1 MKILVLN
8 GLKTVDKK
16 KVVAIILVLI
26 RQKTANHW
34 GVMNK
39 LSCPRCDNA
48 FYSAAKESQMP
59 CPYCGF
65 VLKAQDSDRRNLGRI
80 STQQLCDILKGEV
93 RIPVKTVDVSDTGLG
108 IKMVGYLP
116 FEKDET
122 VDIYIHE
129 LDIEKK
135 ARVIWTKKFYGISRA
150 GLCFDDAPG
159 HSSGQ

>member
-1 MKILVLN
+1 MKS
-8 GLKTVDKK
+8 LKV
-16 KVVAIILVLI
+16 
-26 RQKTANHW
+26 R
-34 GVMNK
+34 GVRGFMNK

-48 FYSAAKESQMP
+48 FYSAAKDSQMP

-122 VDIYIHE
+122 VDIYIHDLE
-129 LDIEKK
+129 IEKK

-150 GLCFDDAPG
+150 GLRFDDATG
-159 HSSGQ
+159 HN